1 MPPKAHVL
9 YRFSSQAVTLWGI
22 GETIRRRGL
31 ERGGY
36 IVEREQVLEEE
47 IRTLVPS
54 LPFSLFSGH
63 HEVRS
68 LFLSPSFTPTL
79 VFCLSQK

>member
-31 ERGGY
+31 ERKE
-36 IVEREQVLEEE
+36 V
-47 IRTLVPS
+47 TS
-54 LPFSLFSGH
+54 LRAGLGRGDKDPGSLF
-63 HEVRS
+63 V
-68 LFLSPSFTPTL
+68 FLL
-79 VFCLSQK
+79 VFWTS